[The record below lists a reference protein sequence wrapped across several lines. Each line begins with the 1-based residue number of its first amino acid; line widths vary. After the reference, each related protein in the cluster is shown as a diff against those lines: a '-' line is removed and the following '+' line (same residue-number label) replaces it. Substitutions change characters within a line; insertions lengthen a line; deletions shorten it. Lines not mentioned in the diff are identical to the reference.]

1 MGRPVWVTKKADVA
15 PHRVDRLSDPMKY
28 AEVVGSPV
36 LLTVVFPLVYRVG
49 PAKLILARRMRASL
63 SISDLNSSSTS
74 LLM

>member
-1 MGRPVWVTKKADVA
+1 MGRPVWVTKKADAA

-36 LLTVVFPLVYRVG
+36 LLTVVFPIVYRVG